1 MKILHVINSLQ
12 IGGAEKLLVDE
23 LPMMAQQEHIE
34 LLVLDGENSPFMEE
48 LRKEGIT
55 IHAINAWGGIY
66 NPINIFY
73 LRKYIKQF
81 DIIHVHLFPSQYWV
95 SIAKFLFGGNAQ
107 LVTTEHSTA
116 NKRFN
121 HTWTTWMDKCIYKP
135 YQYIFCISDGV
146 KKAMEAHLHRQDET
160 LVVVPNG
167 IDTELY
173 ATAKPISRDKLH
185 LRDKDIFILQVAR
198 FGEQKDQ
205 DCLIRALTYL
215 PNDYIAVFA
224 GDGNRLPSCKN
235 LAKQLNVSHRCRF
248 LGSRTDIP
256 QLWRSADI
264 GVLSSHWEGF
274 GLSAV
279 ECMAAG
285 KPIIVSDVEGLRD
298 VVGNRELC
306 FPQGNEKALAK
317 KIQAILNDPNTYH
330 SLSNDCLVRA
340 KKFDMS
346 STVHQ
351 YLSYYRSLT
360 RKALHD
366 SSFSISS

>member
-1 MKILHVINSLQ
+1 MKILHVINSLL

-23 LPMMAQQEHIE
+23 LPIMAQQEHIE
-34 LLVLDGENSPFMEE
+34 LLVLNGGNSPFMEE
-48 LRKEGIT
+48 LKKQGIT

-95 SIAKFLFGGNAQ
+95 SIAEFLFGGSAQ
-107 LVTTEHSTA
+107 LVTTEHSTS

-121 HTWTTWMDKCIYKP
+121 HTWTTWIDRCIYKP

-146 KKAMEAHLHRQDET
+146 KKAIESHLHRQDEAF
-160 LVVVPNG
+160 VVVPNG

-173 ATAKPISRDKLH
+173 ATAKPISRDQLH
-185 LRDKDIFILQVAR
+185 LSGKNIFILQVAR
-198 FGEQKDQ
+198 FREQKDQ

-215 PNDYIAVFA
+215 PDDYIAVFA
-224 GDGNRLPSCKN
+224 GDGDRLQTCMN
-235 LAKQLNVSHRCRF
+235 LAKQLNVNDRCRF

-256 QLWRSADI
+256 HLWRSADI

-279 ECMAAG
+279 ECMAAS

-306 FPQGNEKALAK
+306 FPKGDEKALAK
-317 KIQAILNDPNTYH
+317 KIQTIMDDPDAYK
-330 SLSNDCLVRA
+330 SLSDYCVRQA
-340 KKFDMS
+340 KKFDMNT
-346 STVHQ
+346 TVHQ
-351 YLSYYRSLT
+351 YLSYYRSLI
-360 RKALHD
+360 RMESHD
-366 SSFSISS
+366 

>member
-1 MKILHVINSLQ
+1 MKILHVINSLL

-23 LPMMAQQEHIE
+23 LPMMARQEHIE
-34 LLVLDGENSPFMEE
+34 LLVLDGTNSPFMGE
-48 LRKEGIT
+48 LRKQGIT

-73 LRKYIKQF
+73 LKKYIKQF

-95 SIAKFLFGGNAQ
+95 SIAKFLFRGGAQ
-107 LVTTEHSTA
+107 LVTTEHSTS

-121 HTWTTWMDKCIYKP
+121 HTWTTWMDRCIYKP

-146 KKAMEAHLHRQDET
+146 KKAMEAHLHRQDEAI
-160 LVVVPNG
+160 VVVPNG
-167 IDTELY
+167 IDTEPY
-173 ATAKPISRDKLH
+173 ATAKPIPRDHLH
-185 LRDKDIFILQVAR
+185 LTGKDIFILQVAQFR
-198 FGEQKDQ
+198 EQKDQ

-215 PNDYIAVFA
+215 PEHYIAVFA
-224 GDGNRLPSCKN
+224 GDGDRIRVCKN
-235 LAKQLNVSHRCRF
+235 LANQLNVSNRCRF

-285 KPIIVSDVEGLRD
+285 KPVIVSDVEGLRD

-306 FPQGNEKALAK
+306 FPQSDEKALAK
-317 KIQAILNDPNTYH
+317 KIQAIINDPNAYE
-330 SLSNDCLVRA
+330 SLSDYCLRQA
-340 KKFDMS
+340 KKYDINT
-346 STVHQ
+346 TVYQ
-351 YLSYYRSLT
+351 YLSYYRSLL
-360 RKALHD
+360 RRASHD
-366 SSFSISS
+366 